1 MRGGEVRIVEFD
13 QGLAP
18 AFAALNYEWIA
29 ESYEIEPHDREILD
43 DPYGAVIAKG
53 GQIFFALDG
62 EVPVGTVA
70 MIDRDPESFELC
82 KMAVAPNDQG
92 RGIGKKLLSACV
104 EYAKNKGKKAV
115 VLESNTRQSAAIH
128 LYRAF
133 GFADLPL
140 DPNSAYKRAN
150 VRMRLALS

>member
-1 MRGGEVRIVEFD
+1 MQGDEIRIVDFD
-13 QGLAP
+13 HALAP

-29 ESYEIEPHDREILD
+29 ASYEIEPHDREILD
-43 DPYGAVIAKG
+43 HPFETIIAKG

-92 RGIGKKLLSACV
+92 KGIGTKLLSACV
-104 EYAKNKGKKAV
+104 EYAKNKGKTSV
-115 VLESNTRQSAAIH
+115 ILESNTRQSAAIH

-133 GFADLPL
+133 GFAELPL

-150 VRMRLALS
+150 VRMRLALF